1 MDGIQEGLKLGN
13 DATMLAGKLF
23 APWFMRRQANA
34 DAHATLQAVL
44 TDQVATHME
53 SHPNDPAMM
62 EAIISCNGKFDFDNL
77 CRIVRLAIPQL
88 GKEARPDLIAD
99 DWGANFRD
107 KARTCSD
114 PEMAELWAQLLAG
127 QANSP
132 GSYSRK
138 TVNTLADMEP
148 GDAHLFKSLSNCRL
162 IPVDPIPGEGPDG
175 QNMFW
180 GFKRASTS
188 PKLAVLDDR
197 HSMYND
203 QGINFDSLA
212 RLEWLGLVRYVDV
225 GYGETRD
232 TDKFSAYEH
241 STGQLYL
248 ANSGFISFGRAE
260 FTPAGAQ
267 LSELCVPLES
277 PTGFIDYLIEVWRSQ
292 GVRVTDDIVEV
303 LNT

>member
-1 MDGIQEGLKLGN
+1 
-13 DATMLAGKLF
+13 
-23 APWFMRRQANA
+23 
-34 DAHATLQAVL
+34 
-44 TDQVATHME
+44 
-53 SHPNDPAMM
+53 MM
-62 EAIISCNGKFDFDNL
+62 EAIVSCNGKFDFDNL

-127 QANSP
+127 QANRP

-212 RLEWLGLVRYVDV
+212 RLEWLGLIRYVDV

-241 STGQLYL
+241 SAGQLYL

-277 PTGFIDYLIEVWRSQ
+277 PAGFIDYVIEVWRSQ